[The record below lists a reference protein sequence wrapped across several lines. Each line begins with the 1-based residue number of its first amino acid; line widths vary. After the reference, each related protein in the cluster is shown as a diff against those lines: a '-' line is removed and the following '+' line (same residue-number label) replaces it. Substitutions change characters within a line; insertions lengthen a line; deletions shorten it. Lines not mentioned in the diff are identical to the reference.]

1 MPESV
6 ENLRIWQESMDLAVA
21 VYELTRYWPE
31 NERFGLVNQARRAA
45 YSIPTNLAEGIGR
58 GTKGE
63 AARYARMALGSAYEL
78 YTLLELAHRLS
89 FPEPEKD
96 LNQKLQSLI
105 RQISS
110 FIAYQEAKK

>member
-6 ENLRIWQESMDLAVA
+6 ENLRIWQESMDLAVL
-21 VYELTRYWPE
+21 VYGLTRRWPE
-31 NERFGLVNQARRAA
+31 SERFGLINQARRAA
-45 YSIPTNLAEGIGR
+45 YSIPANLAEGIGR

-78 YTLLELAHRLS
+78 HTLLELARRLR
-89 FPEPEKD
+89 FPEPREE
-96 LNQKLQSLI
+96 LAPKLQSLI

-110 FIAYQEAKK
+110 FIAYQEAK

>member
-21 VYELTRYWPE
+21 VYQLTRHWPE
-31 NERFGLVNQARRAA
+31 DERFGLVSQARRAA
-45 YSIPTNLAEGIGR
+45 YSIPSNLAEGIGR
-58 GTKGE
+58 GTRGE

-78 YTLLELAHRLS
+78 HTLLELAKRLR
-89 FPEPEKD
+89 FFAGEDD
-96 LNQKLQSLI
+96 LDGKLRSLI

-110 FIAYQEAKK
+110 FIAYQEGK

>member
-21 VYELTRYWPE
+21 VYKLTRYWLE
-31 NERFGLVNQARRAA
+31 SERFSLVNQARKAA

-78 YTLLELAHRLS
+78 HTLLELAKRLR
-89 FPEPEKD
+89 FPESEKGLD
-96 LNQKLQSLI
+96 PKLQSLI

-110 FIAYQEAKK
+110 FIAYQEAK